1 MNGLHLQQSDIQGLV
16 LHRAWWFRFLTF
28 LVLGSWASLLWAA
41 PQDTLPSVGLYYG
54 SGPAPSA
61 FHDFH
66 WLIVNPG
73 AQRLPSDFP
82 GQRVFSYVSIGE
94 TVPGDPRYARLPGDC
109 VLGTNASWGGKII
122 DLAKSNC
129 RAYLLHQVID
139 PIWAQG
145 YRGFFL
151 DTLDSYESVTHGA
164 ARNAQEKGLVDLIQ
178 AIKAAHPDAKLIA
191 NRGFAVLPQ
200 IHQDLVGVLAE
211 SLYRSWSQADH
222 RFTKVPEAERT
233 ALLAELHEAQDYG
246 LPVIVVDYMPATLNR
261 AGWWEDAERIR
272 RAGFI
277 PYVSNPELTAVGA
290 GLREPMPRKVLILYN
305 STQPEEYST
314 PFADGAMPLEYLG
327 YLPEFRRL
335 SQGMPPLPVPGEYA
349 GVIFWSDGD
358 PVDDVPALSNW
369 IRAAKEQGIPI
380 LLLGDFQNDLDA
392 KAFQALG
399 MAAPNS
405 VDATTLQLLH
415 AAPEM
420 SYEMPIT
427 PNPRDFLTTQAPTES
442 QVWLQLQDSSG
453 AREDAAAIT
462 PWGGYV
468 LSPYL
473 LTTLPNKDTRW
484 SLDPFALYRQAFR
497 LPKMP
502 VPDTTTESGRRLF
515 MAHTDGDGFVSRAD
529 FPPYHIAGQVYMDRI
544 LKKYRLPFTGSI
556 IVGDLLPGDRG
567 LYPALA
573 PLGTKVAREIFRL
586 PYVEIGSHMWSHP
599 FNWPAIE
606 AGKDFPGINLP
617 VPGYKFSPYMEAV
630 GAAKWIDK
638 HLAPPGKHVVIDQW
652 SGDCEPDAQ
661 VVGLAYGAGLGN
673 INGGTSYIS
682 KKDPSITA
690 VPPIGIFRG
699 KWLQVFAPDANEDYF
714 TNQWHGPYWGYI
726 DVIQTFEMTDK
737 PHRLKP
743 IDIYTH
749 WYTATK
755 LASLSALEKVYDW
768 VLKQSITPV
777 YVADYAKIANNF
789 FTIHIAR
796 QGDGFWIGGAH
807 ALQELRM
814 PKALGYPD
822 LRKSQGI
829 AGYDPTPNGR
839 WYVHMDGQSSIY
851 LALQPTPPTE
861 PYIVSA
867 NAAIANYQQGSS
879 GFSAELDGTVPIHLQ
894 LAYAQACQVTLDGKP
909 ATVTGSGQVQSP
921 AQHARIDV
929 HCS

>member
-1 MNGLHLQQSDIQGLV
+1 MLLQRTRWL
-16 LHRAWWFRFLTF
+16 RFLTF
-28 LVLGSWASLLWAA
+28 MVLAVWAGLSWAA
-41 PQDTLPSVGLYYG
+41 PEDSLPSVGLYYG
-54 SGPAPSA
+54 SGPAPAA
-61 FHDFH
+61 FRDFH
-66 WLIVNPG
+66 WLVVNPG
-73 AQRLPSDFP
+73 AERLPSAFP
-82 GQRVFSYVSIGE
+82 GQQVFAYVSVGE
-94 TVPGDPRYARLPGDC
+94 TVPGDARYAQLPQDC
-109 VLGTNASWGGKII
+109 VLGTNRSWGGKII
-122 DLAKSNC
+122 DLAKSSC
-129 RAYLLHQVID
+129 RGYVLHQVVD

-151 DTLDSYESVTHGA
+151 DTLDSYESVTKGA
-164 ARNAQEKGLVDLIQ
+164 ARHAQEEGLVDLI
-178 AIKAAHPDAKLIA
+178 KALKTAHPEAKLIA
-191 NRGFAVLPQ
+191 NRGFSVLPE
-200 IHQDLVGVLAE
+200 IHGDLVAVLAE
-211 SLYRSWSQADH
+211 SLYRGWDQAEH
-222 RFTKVPEAERT
+222 RYTEVPESERR
-233 ALLAELHEAQDYG
+233 ALLRELHKAQGFG
-246 LPVIVVDYMPATLNR
+246 LPVVIVDYMPPAMNR
-261 AGWWEDAERIR
+261 SGWWEDAQRIR
-272 RAGFI
+272 ADGFI

-290 GLREPMPRKVLILYN
+290 GLREPMPRKVLVLYN

-314 PFADGAMPLEYLG
+314 PFANGAMPLEYLG
-327 YLPEFRRL
+327 YIPEFRRL
-335 SQGMPPLPVPGEYA
+335 SQGVPPPVPGEYA

-358 PVDDVPALSNW
+358 PVDDVPALSHW
-369 IRAAKEQGIPI
+369 IREARAQGIPI

-392 KAFQALG
+392 KTFAALG
-399 MAAPNS
+399 MIAPRS
-405 VDATTLQLLH
+405 VDATSVELIH
-415 AAPEM
+415 AAAEMQYEM
-420 SYEMPIT
+420 SIT
-427 PNPRDFLTTQAPTES
+427 PDARDFLAAQAPSES
-442 QVWLQLQDSSG
+442 RVWLQLQAAHGD
-453 AREDAAAIT
+453 REDAAAIT

-484 SLDPFALYRQAFR
+484 LVDPFALYRQAFR

-544 LKKYRLPFTGSI
+544 LKKYRLPFTGSV

-573 PLGTKVAREIFRL
+573 PLGTQVARELFRL

-606 AGKDFPGINLP
+606 AGKDYPGINLP
-617 VPGYKFSPYMEAV
+617 VPGYTFSPYMEAV

-638 HLAPPGKHVVIDQW
+638 HLAPPGKQVVIDQW

-661 VVGLAYGAGLGN
+661 VVGLAYGAGLEN

-682 KKDPSITA
+682 KKNPSITA

-755 LASLSALEKVYDW
+755 LASLSALERVYDW

-796 QGDGFWIGGAH
+796 QGDGFWIGGAKV
-807 ALQELRM
+807 LQELRM
-814 PKALGYPD
+814 PKDLGYPN
-822 LRKSQGI
+822 LLQSQGI
-829 AGYDPTPNGR
+829 AGYHATPNGR
-839 WYVHMDGQSSIY
+839 WYVHMDGRDSTY
-851 LALQPTPPTE
+851 LALQSTPPQP
-861 PYIVSA
+861 PYIASA
-867 NAAIANYQQGSS
+867 NAAIADYRQDAR
-879 GFSAELDGTVPIHLQ
+879 GFSAELDGTVPVTLR
-894 LAYAQACQVTLDGKP
+894 LGNAQACRARINGKP
-909 ATVTGSGQVQSP
+909 AAIGDSGEIRSDAEHV
-921 AQHARIDV
+921 RIDV